1 MRARLRAW
9 SQKLPA
15 TTVVKHKLSRL
26 GDCPLLIISAR
37 KHPFHSQRRDFIMKK
52 RSRKS
57 KAGKLP
63 AELKRVN
70 LNAAGIDIGSA
81 SHFVAVPDGRDTET
95 VREFKSFTS
104 DLHELSN
111 WLERCGIST
120 VVMESTG
127 IYWIPLFEI
136 LEAKGFE
143 VRLVNPRHLKNVP
156 GRKSDVL
163 DCQWLQQL
171 HTFGLLSGSFRPAQQ
186 ICELRAYTRQ
196 RDGLVKSVSSHIHSM
211 QKALGLMNI
220 QLHNVLSDITG
231 QTGFRIIRAI
241 VAGERNAKTLSEYR
255 DRRCKSS
262 IEVIEKSLE
271 GNYKPE
277 HLFKLRQELSLY
289 DKFQEMLAE
298 CDKAI
303 EACLRCFEEKIDVEA
318 KPLIEKEK
326 KKRRKNE
333 LYFDARE
340 YLYKMVGVDVT
351 MIDGLDSYSV
361 LKLIGEVGLD
371 MSRWPTANHFSSW
384 LGLAPGTKISGG
396 KRLSGKTKPSA
407 NRAAEVL
414 RMAAFALSNNSSAL
428 GAFFRR
434 MRARLGAP
442 KAITATAHKIA
453 RLFYTMVRF
462 GRDYKD
468 SGATYYEEQY
478 RARIIKGMQYKAQQF
493 GFSLVP
499 ILTTTQTGPEVS

>member
-1 MRARLRAW
+1 
-9 SQKLPA
+9 
-15 TTVVKHKLSRL
+15 
-26 GDCPLLIISAR
+26 
-37 KHPFHSQRRDFIMKK
+37 MK
-52 RSRKS
+52 RISRKK

-63 AELKRVN
+63 RELKRVN
-70 LNAAGIDIGSA
+70 LDAAGIDIGSA
-81 SHFVAVPDGRDTET
+81 SHFVAVPEGRDTET

-104 DLHELSN
+104 DLYALAD
-111 WLERCGIST
+111 WLEYCGIKT
-120 VVMESTG
+120 VAMESTG

-136 LEAKGFE
+136 LEERGFE
-143 VRLVNPRHLKNVP
+143 VHLVNPRHLKNVP

-171 HTFGLLSGSFRPAQQ
+171 HTFGLLSSSFRPQQQ

-196 RDGLVKSVSSHIHSM
+196 RDGLVKSITSHIHGM
-211 QKALGLMNI
+211 QKALGLMNL

-231 QTGFRIIRAI
+231 DTGFRIIRAI
-241 VAGERNAKTLSEYR
+241 IAGERDARTLAQFR
-255 DRRCKSS
+255 DPRCKNG
-262 IEVIEKSLE
+262 IDVIEKSLV
-271 GNYKPE
+271 GNYKSE

-289 DKFQEMLAE
+289 DTFQEMLAE
-298 CDKAI
+298 CDEVIAK
-303 EACLRCFEEKIDVEA
+303 CLCTFEEKIDVTV
-318 KPLIEKEK
+318 KPLAPQKK
-326 KKRRKNE
+326 KKRRRNE

-340 YLYKMVGVDVT
+340 YLYKMAGVDVT

-361 LKLIGEVGLD
+361 LKLFGEVGLD

-407 NRAAEVL
+407 NRSAEVF
-414 RMAAFALSNNSSAL
+414 RIAAYTLANSHSAL

-434 MRARLGAP
+434 LRTRLGAP

-453 RLFYTMVRF
+453 RLFYTMIRF
-462 GRDYKD
+462 GKDYED
-468 SGATYYEEQY
+468 TGAAHYEEQY
-478 RARIIKGMQYKAQQF
+478 RSRIIKNMHYKAQKF

-499 ILTTTQTGPEVS
+499 IPSSP